1 MIQNGV
7 VKHAICHV
15 LIELTLI
22 PSPLVVFNAEAES
35 VVSSSLA
42 AE

>member
-1 MIQNGV
+1 MIQNGD
-7 VKHAICHV
+7 VKPAIWCV

-42 AE
+42 TE